1 MSARGW
7 WIAGCVVGLLAVTL
21 GAMGAHG
28 MEKIATPEALTRW
41 WEVGT
46 RYAAYHAV
54 ALLAVAWVASR
65 APSRAASV
73 AGWSFL
79 AGVLLF
85 SGSLWIMTPTGLR
98 KLGMITPFGG
108 IGFMLGW
115 VALAVAGARALGT
128 TPIEAQ
134 PATSAGAPPPARNV
148 VAAQP
153 AAPSFATAKSP
164 EGSTP

>member
-1 MSARGW
+1 MSARAW
-7 WIAGCVVGLLAVTL
+7 WIAGCVVGFLAVSL

-28 MEKIATPEALTRW
+28 MEKIAKPEHIARW

-79 AGVLLF
+79 VGVLLF
-85 SGSLWIMTPTGLR
+85 SGSLWIMTPTELR

-108 IGFMLGW
+108 LGFMVGW
-115 VALAVAGARALGT
+115 IALALAGARALAPAPT
-128 TPIEAQ
+128 QPQ
-134 PATSAGAPPPARNV
+134 PATPAHQHV
-148 VAAQP
+148 
-153 AAPSFATAKSP
+153 
-164 EGSTP
+164 